1 MKKLIYTLLFVLIS
15 VAANGQQAK
24 YVFYFIG
31 DGMGVNQV
39 NGTEMYQAELQNGR
53 IGVEPLLFTQFPV
66 ATMATTFSA
75 TNSVTDSAAAG
86 TALAT
91 GKKTYNSA
99 ISVGEDKNPIET
111 VAEKAK
117 KAGKKVGVTTSVS
130 VDHATPAAF
139 YAHQADRNMNYEI
152 AVDLT
157 KANFDFY
164 AGGGFLKP
172 DKTYDKKDAP
182 NIFPIF
188 EEAGYTVARGYSDY
202 KAKSKDAGKM
212 IDQSVVAPYP
222 EVSVF
227 VTRNGID
234 DRIVEATEQ
243 RRQAVV
249 PFVQLV
255 DTFRIVEI
263 GIVFV
268 IGDGQKSADD
278 VLSLLF
284 GGNPESAF
292 VQVVLIDVVAEQQ
305 HVVGAVLI

>member
-1 MKKLIYTLLFVLIS
+1 M
-15 VAANGQQAK
+15 
-24 YVFYFIG
+24 
-31 DGMGVNQV
+31 
-39 NGTEMYQAELQNGR
+39 
-53 IGVEPLLFTQFPV
+53 
-66 ATMATTFSA
+66 
-75 TNSVTDSAAAG
+75 
-86 TALAT
+86 
-91 GKKTYNSA
+91 
-99 ISVGEDKNPIET
+99 
-111 VAEKAK
+111 
-117 KAGKKVGVTTSVS
+117 
-130 VDHATPAAF
+130 
-139 YAHQADRNMNYEI
+139 
-152 AVDLT
+152 
-157 KANFDFY
+157 
-164 AGGGFLKP
+164 
-172 DKTYDKKDAP
+172 
-182 NIFPIF
+182 
-188 EEAGYTVARGYSDY
+188 
-202 KAKSKDAGKM
+202 
-212 IDQSVVAPYP
+212 DQSVVAPYP

-263 GIVFV
+263 GIVLV

>member
-1 MKKLIYTLLFVLIS
+1 M
-15 VAANGQQAK
+15 
-24 YVFYFIG
+24 
-31 DGMGVNQV
+31 
-39 NGTEMYQAELQNGR
+39 
-53 IGVEPLLFTQFPV
+53 
-66 ATMATTFSA
+66 
-75 TNSVTDSAAAG
+75 
-86 TALAT
+86 
-91 GKKTYNSA
+91 
-99 ISVGEDKNPIET
+99 
-111 VAEKAK
+111 
-117 KAGKKVGVTTSVS
+117 
-130 VDHATPAAF
+130 
-139 YAHQADRNMNYEI
+139 
-152 AVDLT
+152 
-157 KANFDFY
+157 
-164 AGGGFLKP
+164 
-172 DKTYDKKDAP
+172 
-182 NIFPIF
+182 
-188 EEAGYTVARGYSDY
+188 
-202 KAKSKDAGKM
+202 
-212 IDQSVVAPYP
+212 DQSVVAPYP

-305 HVVGAVLI
+305 HVVGAVLIQVDRFSPIAEAVVSSSMIVNGCFSPVDGLKTNTPCEKSEISSLSGVN